1 MRTAVRASVGSNVPT
16 TSNRRWARN
25 GNDQL
30 LRVDTDRMDGHTLP
44 PAHQPEKYRRRGPCC
59 IDSVRSVYPATMA
72 VVATLVGGL
81 CRHDGQNVLET
92 RPPAAAANLA
102 ATHSVDG
109 RALARAAEMVNVLRS
124 APAHG
129 LNASTYS

>member
-59 IDSVRSVYPATMA
+59 IDSVRSIYPATMA
-72 VVATLVGGL
+72 VVATLVGGVYH
-81 CRHDGQNVLET
+81 HDEQNVPEKPAPAFAT
-92 RPPAAAANLA
+92 NAAAVGSGDAQP
-102 ATHSVDG
+102 
-109 RALARAAEMVNVLRS
+109 LARTREMVNLLR
-124 APAHG
+124 
-129 LNASTYS
+129 